1 MQHGRTGALAAA
13 IVRHML
19 TFLRLAATQYIPA
32 LGARPAHAHNASC
45 CFESLI
51 APMSSIDIRHDHS
64 LTPAQARAAIDETAR
79 KLTDRYG
86 IASHWEGDTLR
97 IAHAGVDGEIAL
109 LPRHVHVTAEIGF
122 LLSPM
127 QPMMESEIRR
137 LLAEK
142 LA

>member
-1 MQHGRTGALAAA
+1 MA
-13 IVRHML
+13 
-19 TFLRLAATQYIPA
+19 A
-32 LGARPAHAHNASC
+32 LGARPAHAHNAPC
-45 CFESLI
+45 FFESLI

-79 KLTDRYG
+79 KLNDRYG

-109 LPRHVHVTAEIGF
+109 LPQHVHVTAQIGL
-122 LLSPM
+122 LLSAM